1 MSENEKVKEF
11 HRVMGIPTHERP
23 TMPDEAT
30 RVLRCRLL
38 LEETLEFI
46 HASGCSLW
54 FAGTYRVEARALAID
69 VNGTPNLAAMAQE
82 NADVRYIAHGND
94 LAMGVD
100 GRVFNEV
107 HAANLAKASNGVVTR
122 RADGKVVKPEGW
134 SPPDVARVIEDWD
147 LDSDPWERTP

>member
-1 MSENEKVKEF
+1 MSEHEKVKEF

-23 TMPDEAT
+23 SMPDEAT
-30 RVLRCRLL
+30 RLLRCRLL

-46 HASGCSLW
+46 RASGCS
-54 FAGTYRVEARALAID
+54 
-69 VNGTPNLAAMAQE
+69 VNAYHGLGFCVITTHAPDLAAMAQE

-107 HAANLAKASNGVVTR
+107 HHANMLKTSNGVVTR
-122 RADGKVVKPEGW
+122 RADGKVVKPDGW
-134 SPPDVARVIEDWD
+134 KPPDVARVLEEWD
-147 LDSDPWERTP
+147 LDADERG